1 LQFFSKIVPVTY
13 ALRAMRLSLL
23 TGASWAELLPDLL
36 VLAGF
41 TVVLFP
47 LSLITFRWAVE
58 RARLDGTLAHY

>member
-1 LQFFSKIVPVTY
+1 
-13 ALRAMRLSLL
+13 MRLSLL

-36 VLAGF
+36 VLTGF
-41 TVVLFP
+41 TVILFP